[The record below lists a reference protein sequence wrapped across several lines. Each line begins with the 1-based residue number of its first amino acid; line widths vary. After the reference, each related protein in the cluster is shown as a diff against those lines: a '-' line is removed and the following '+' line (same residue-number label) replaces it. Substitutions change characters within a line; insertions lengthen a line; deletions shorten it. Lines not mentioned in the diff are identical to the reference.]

1 MPTYDFTCTSEECG
15 STFEQFLSL
24 DEHAKTNGVVKCQ
37 CGASAEQVILPRRMR
52 LGHAYLPEITY
63 FEDASGHVILAGS
76 SNDTAPNGYVK
87 KATGLLNEQRRL
99 SSRLDSQDRRLFN
112 EMMAGEQAYLS
123 QEISEQHREMRGM
136 MENYSEIAKDYAR
149 MAMEKN
155 NQESSIWDRSGEKIS
170 FGFLKVLEMDG

>member
-1 MPTYDFTCTSEECG
+1 MPTYDFECPVHGVFEAFRTLDTFSDKIECTVDPDCG
-15 STFEQFLSL
+15 QT
-24 DEHAKTNGVVKCQ
+24 
-37 CGASAEQVILPRRMR
+37 AEQVILPRRMR
-52 LGHAYLPEITY
+52 LGNAYLPEITY

-87 KATGLLNEQRRL
+87 KATGLLNEQRKL

-155 NQESSIWDRSGEKIS
+155 NKESSIWDRSGDKLN
-170 FGFLKVLEMDG
+170 FGFLKVLEMDDRR